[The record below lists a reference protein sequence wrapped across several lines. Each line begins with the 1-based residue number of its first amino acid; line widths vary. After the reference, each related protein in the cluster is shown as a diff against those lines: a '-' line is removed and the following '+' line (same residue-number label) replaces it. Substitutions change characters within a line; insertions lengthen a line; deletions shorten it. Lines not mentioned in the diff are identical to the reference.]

1 MLIKIYAAFLLTHLM
16 EWTLIRTLSQRI
28 LSRFQKEKL
37 EIKICL
43 IYIWLKNNFKY
54 TSKFGT
60 CSLHFLSKTD
70 IWSLWIK
77 KKYCMKQTVTWDFQE
92 LGCPLL
98 LNEVIIWYQ
107 WSFVLHPYERWSSNS
122 KVSYMAL
129 HNVNGCYF
137 TTIVIK
143 KQMQRTSTLQ
153 KIRANSYQN
162 VIINFSSIILKD
174 SPNLFAARIKI
185 KLKIVY
191 QS

>member
-1 MLIKIYAAFLLTHLM
+1 MVHAVYIFWVRLIFEALNLDK
-16 EWTLIRTLSQRI
+16 
-28 LSRFQKEKL
+28 
-37 EIKICL
+37 
-43 IYIWLKNNFKY
+43 
-54 TSKFGT
+54 
-60 CSLHFLSKTD
+60 
-70 IWSLWIK
+70 K
-77 KKYCMKQTVTWDFQE
+77 KKYCIKQTVTWDFQE